1 MNNARLYFVLAA
13 LGASVGIGN
22 IWLYPNLSFR
32 LTGLFFIPYLFALFL
47 LGVPLLML
55 EFSIGQHFNRNI
67 VDLFASIRKEF
78 SSIGWLMLF
87 NAMIVMSF
95 YAVVLAWHLIYFF
108 ASFGLQWKN
117 DAKLYFFSNILN
129 SAEFHG
135 FTTLS
140 LAVFIAL
147 IVAWLIIFL
156 YIRKGFESLKKYF
169 LITMPVLIGL
179 MLFFLL
185 YSLKLQHAL
194 SGIHS
199 FLNPKFGS
207 LFDLDV
213 WINSFSL
220 AVLSLG
226 LSFGIMHA
234 VARKSGKGF
243 ILETSSVVVVFEL
256 LFSIAIGLI
265 VFGVLGFLSFK
276 NGIDVNGLA
285 AADYSSGFTVLA
297 QALPFFHR
305 PVLIS
310 FLFFLFLSLFFLL
323 GASALAY
330 SITHVLVHKFR
341 TKHFNAAVVVCGFG
355 FLLGLLFVIR
365 PGFYIM
371 ELTSHF
377 IYYNILIALL
387 LELLAV
393 FWFFDSEKIVG
404 YINQVSTLKIGKV
417 WKITAKYIVP
427 LILLA
432 LLFFR
437 VKTDI
442 SGYKDYPMVY
452 LIIFGI
458 GVVVIPIIL
467 SLMMPQR
474 IFDRR

>member
-1 MNNARLYFVLAA
+1 MNNARLFFVLAA

-22 IWLYPNLSFR
+22 IWLYPYLSFR
-32 LTGLFFIPYLFALFL
+32 LTGLFFIPYLISLFL

-55 EFSIGQHFNRNI
+55 EFSIGQHFNKNI

-87 NAMIVMSF
+87 NAWIVMSF

-117 DAKLYFFSNILN
+117 DAKWYFFSNILD

-135 FTTLS
+135 FTKFS

-147 IVAWLIIFL
+147 IITWLIIFF
-156 YIRKGFESLKKYF
+156 YIRKGFESLKKCF
-169 LITMPVLIGL
+169 LMTMPVLVCL
-179 MLFFLL
+179 MLFFLF

-194 SGIHS
+194 AGIHY
-199 FLNPKFGS
+199 FLNPRFGS
-207 LFDLDV
+207 LLDFDV

-226 LSFGIMHA
+226 LSFGIMHSIA
-234 VARKSGKGF
+234 GKSGKGF
-243 ILETSSVVVVFEL
+243 ILETSSVIVIFEL

-265 VFGVLGFLSFK
+265 VFGIMGFLSFK
-276 NGIDVNGLA
+276 SGIDVDGLA
-285 AADYSSGFTVLA
+285 AADYNSGFTILA
-297 QALPFFHR
+297 QALPLFHR
-305 PVLIS
+305 PILMS
-310 FLFFLFLSLFFLL
+310 MLFFLFLSIFFLL

-341 TKHFNAAVVVCGFG
+341 TKHFSAAVIVCGLG
-355 FLLGLLFVIR
+355 FLLGLLFVIK

-371 ELTSHF
+371 DIVSHF

-404 YINQVSTLKIGKV
+404 YINQVSALKIGKV

-427 LILLA
+427 LILLS
-432 LLFFR
+432 LLFFQI
-437 VKTDI
+437 KTDI
-442 SGYKDYPMVY
+442 SGYKDYPLIY
-452 LIIFGI
+452 LVIFG
-458 GVVVIPIIL
+458 GGTVVIPIIL
-467 SLMMPQR
+467 SLLMPQK
-474 IFDRR
+474 IFDRK

>member
-310 FLFFLFLSLFFLL
+310 FLFFF
-323 GASALAY
+323 
-330 SITHVLVHKFR
+330 VLVTFL
-341 TKHFNAAVVVCGFG
+341 FIGCFGACLFDNACSGSQ
-355 FLLGLLFVIR
+355 IQDK
-365 PGFYIM
+365 
-371 ELTSHF
+371 
-377 IYYNILIALL
+377 AL
-387 LELLAV
+387 
-393 FWFFDSEKIVG
+393 
-404 YINQVSTLKIGKV
+404 
-417 WKITAKYIVP
+417 
-427 LILLA
+427 
-432 LLFFR
+432 
-437 VKTDI
+437 
-442 SGYKDYPMVY
+442 
-452 LIIFGI
+452 
-458 GVVVIPIIL
+458 
-467 SLMMPQR
+467 
-474 IFDRR
+474 